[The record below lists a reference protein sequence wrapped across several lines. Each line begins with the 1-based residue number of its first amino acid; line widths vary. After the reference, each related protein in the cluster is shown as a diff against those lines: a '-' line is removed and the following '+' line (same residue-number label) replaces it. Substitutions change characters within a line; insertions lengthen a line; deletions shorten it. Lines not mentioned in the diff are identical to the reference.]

1 MTKINWGRVVAGGLV
16 AAVLCFLT
24 DGFLHEKVLGAD
36 WQALFAAL
44 RATPPGHE
52 PSAFAYFALYDLGR
66 GLVSVCV
73 YAAMRART
81 GPGPMTAACAGVVVW
96 IAISVTT
103 PAQYIP
109 LGLMSTAIWL
119 KGAAYQLVTSVVA
132 TIAGAALYKEGPT
145 AS

>member
-1 MTKINWGRVVAGGLV
+1 
-16 AAVLCFLT
+16 
-24 DGFLHEKVLGAD
+24 
-36 WQALFAAL
+36 
-44 RATPPGHE
+44 
-52 PSAFAYFALYDLGR
+52 
-66 GLVSVCV
+66 
-73 YAAMRART
+73 
-81 GPGPMTAACAGVVVW
+81 MTAACAGVVVW